1 MRIRCRAVLVAAI
14 AMTLVAGLS
23 SAARAESKS
32 WSAAKGIL
40 PAGVSVIVGGNITTI
55 RKTSMYQAIVP
66 NLLKQNSEVDQGFKD
81 IKAGCAIDI
90 ETSIQDVVI
99 AVDDSEK
106 GILVASLSAGI
117 DEGKALACLQTMASK
132 EKKGKITSKKTG
144 NIVEYTMEGQKDKL
158 YLAWLAKDV
167 IALAFDPEDKK
178 LLEKFTT
185 GKGAALKSG
194 DLAKAVGKTNTNAAL
209 WFAVAKKTPYMES
222 GTMKSTYGAIDV
234 AAGVI
239 SLDANIVVSSEA
251 EAKKA
256 VTDTNTQLQQAAGQ
270 VPPEM
275 QKIIKGVKVSSSG
288 DTVNFKASI
297 TEKEA
302 MALIGMAMAQM

>member
-1 MRIRCRAVLVAAI
+1 MRIRSRAVLAVAVAL
-14 AMTLVAGLS
+14 TLVGLS

-32 WSAAKGIL
+32 WTAAKGVL

-66 NLLKQNSEVDQGFKD
+66 NLLKQNKEVDQGFKEV
-81 IKAGCAIDI
+81 KSGCGIDI
-90 ETSIQDVVI
+90 ETSITDVVI

-106 GILVASLSAGI
+106 GVLIATLASGV
-117 DEGKALACLQTMASK
+117 DEAKALACLTKMAEK
-132 EKKGKITSKKTG
+132 EKKGKITSKKSG
-144 NIVEYTMEGQKDKL
+144 NIVEYAMEGEKDKI

-167 IALAFDPEDKK
+167 IALAFDPEDKA

-194 DLAKAVGKTNTNAAL
+194 DLSKAVGKTNTNAAL
-209 WFAVAKKTPYMES
+209 WFAVAKKTPYMQS
-222 GTMKSTYGAIDV
+222 GTMKATYGAVDV
-234 AAGVI
+234 AGGII
-239 SLDANIVVSSEA
+239 SLDANVVVSSEA

-256 VTDTNTQLQQAAGQ
+256 ATDTQTQIVQASGQ
-270 VPPEM
+270 MPPEM
-275 QKIIKGVKVSSSG
+275 QKIIKGIKVSSSA

-302 MALIGMAMAQM
+302 MALIGMAMTQM